1 MEERESKSTLHDAT
15 PSWNGFNYQGK
26 VGLYVAL
33 SLIHKELGQKLDLDD
48 MTSFMSDYSLEYEWI
63 EDFSIKKGDEYISL
77 HQVKHY
83 KDSRFGSYKDAID
96 TILTRKLGAVARSDI
111 QNYLDV
117 AGFKALEKETDEAIV
132 ELNLQGVLLSGG
144 FLASDWRGKIS
155 KLSEKYQRAISKCL
169 HEHAI
174 LHESAYKNMVPN
186 YIHTYQEI
194 SAPTRLLQK
203 YKWSSPEIVLALTG
217 KSLEYHKIHVVK
229 TSAMD
234 FQIVLKDD
242 ELNVEIK
249 KLIINIKKIIS
260 PDEYTL
266 IADAGF
272 DCYKSALLFEIE
284 LHIQNRHKQLG
295 EAEIAEGK
303 YSKKVNPLMF
313 STILEVLN
321 KDVRVQNDEYFE
333 LLSKLFL
340 EDALDRYELQ
350 VLDAVT
356 DYEEEQESPIYK
368 DLERKLLALRH
379 YRSTVVSKLSI
390 SEIHTKLQ
398 QCSPQIKRMAPFET
412 YYQRIFSATDFV
424 KVFLNFILGVNSPLE
439 NFHPVCAKNFRYSPS
454 FIDIESVP
462 GRPDNIYNRLSLAI
476 TKACAVDAFTDAL
489 IYNYH
494 YITIKAEDGGPENKT
509 IQPPAIGDDFVD
521 DRPAYPVF
529 TEKLMTKLIT
539 INKAL
544 KKINE

>member
-33 SLIHKELGQKLDLDD
+33 SLINKELGQKLDLDD

-96 TILTRKLGAVARSDI
+96 TILTRRLGAVARSDI

-117 AGFKALEKETDEAIV
+117 AGFKALEKETDEAIA
-132 ELNLQGVLLSGG
+132 ELNLQGVLLGGG
-144 FLASDWRGKIS
+144 FLDSDWRGKIS
-155 KLSEKYQRAISKCL
+155 KLSAKYQIAISKCL

-217 KSLEYHKIHVVK
+217 KSLESHKIHVVK
-229 TSAMD
+229 TSGMD

-242 ELNVEIK
+242 ELNFEIK

-260 PDEYTL
+260 PDEYAL

-272 DCYKSALLFEIE
+272 DCYKSALLFEVE

-295 EAEIAEGK
+295 EEEIAEGK
-303 YSKKVNPLMF
+303 YSKKVDPLLF

-350 VLDAVT
+350 VLDAVS
-356 DYEEEQESPIYK
+356 DYKEEQESPIYK

-412 YYQRIFSATDFV
+412 YYQRIFSATDFER
-424 KVFLNFILGVNSPLE
+424 VFLNFILGVNSPLE

-494 YITIKAEDGGPENKT
+494 YITIKADDGGPENKT
-509 IQPPAIGDDFVD
+509 IQPPVIGDDFVD
-521 DRPAYPVF
+521 DRPTYPVF

-544 KKINE
+544 RIINE